1 MIHGSRHD
9 DGHGEV
15 ADAVFVDGE
24 RDDLIWLIRKVKQ
37 INTSDEKLKSM
48 KASKDEAVVVF
59 SDEETVRVKHCDVCS

>member
-24 RDDLIWLIRKVKQ
+24 RDDLIWLVRKVKQ
-37 INTSDEKLKSM
+37 INTGNEKLKRM
-48 KASKDEAVVVF
+48 KTSKVEAVVVF
-59 SDEETVRVKHCDVCS
+59 SDEKTLCVIDGDVCS